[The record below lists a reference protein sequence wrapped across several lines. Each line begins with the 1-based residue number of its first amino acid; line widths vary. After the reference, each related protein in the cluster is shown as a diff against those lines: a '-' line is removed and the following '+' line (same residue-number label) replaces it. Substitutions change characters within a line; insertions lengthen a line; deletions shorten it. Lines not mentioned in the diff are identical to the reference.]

1 MRGLQREI
9 AARKFRRVNVGVAGA
24 EDFGVEIAIDRF
36 GVRDVGSSVLRLRY
50 LSNFLQSIIEYITSV
65 ASNTVKVR

>member
-24 EDFGVEIAIDRF
+24 EDFGVEIAVDRF
-36 GVRDVGSSVLRLRY
+36 GVRDVGG
-50 LSNFLQSIIEYITSV
+50 
-65 ASNTVKVR
+65 